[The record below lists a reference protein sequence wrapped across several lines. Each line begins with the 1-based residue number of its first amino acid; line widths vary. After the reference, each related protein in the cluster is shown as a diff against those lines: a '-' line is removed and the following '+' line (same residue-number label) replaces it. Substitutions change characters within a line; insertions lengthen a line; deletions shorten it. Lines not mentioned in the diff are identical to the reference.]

1 MIGAANFLL
10 SNASYVNLIY
20 SSVNANLCLPIYFSI
35 VAKNVSD
42 PYSLNATYYVI
53 STKSLNGIYLIIFY
67 IFIKTY
73 IIFLLSISFQI
84 ITIKWYL

>member
-42 PYSLNATYYVI
+42 PYSLNATY
-53 STKSLNGIYLIIFY
+53 
-67 IFIKTY
+67 
-73 IIFLLSISFQI
+73 
-84 ITIKWYL
+84 